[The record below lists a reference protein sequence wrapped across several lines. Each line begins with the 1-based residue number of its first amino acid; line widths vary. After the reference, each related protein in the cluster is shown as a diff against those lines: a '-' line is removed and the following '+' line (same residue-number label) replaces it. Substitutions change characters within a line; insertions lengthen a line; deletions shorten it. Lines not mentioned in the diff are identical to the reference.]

1 MNLDD
6 YRKKIY
12 SYKSESN
19 LMYELRLLDAIKK
32 HQQGD
37 FLDKEQENA
46 FEELVKWIVENEP
59 DLNDLPEKEIG
70 KRFHVRKYE
79 KKQIL
84 KDLVFYEVGKIY
96 RDMTNPARLADFA
109 FFSEHMEHGFYL
121 SYEAR
126 REDLQNIVNGI
137 DGKDDNFLIHCR
149 SMNDRREDFIAYC
162 KKNLDGN
169 KSDAEI
175 IGMMNPYNC
184 GDYIELPLGVYEM
197 AYLLINGGYL
207 DLYAM
212 LLTRLYYFPLQGA
225 MLCWLHNAEEGFVV
239 WEELEKLNSVRVNVI
254 EYLLRDRILKLL
266 TKDPGMLER
275 NTQNE
280 YISDKDRQVGHE
292 LLDRWNKKAESLA
305 CYLVDLSVK
314 RFGEEETSVWYSK
327 HLSQLSVR
335 DPKFVKS
342 EQITLKNVERCLE
355 PRLTLKEEQ
364 LEGKNL
370 NTLLYYAK
378 VASES
383 TVLDNNYYKALVE
396 TICLHVYN
404 DRYVQPMKLDDASF
418 MVMRHVY
425 RCMLKGGVEGIS
437 VMSKYRQVDLISHN
451 DYSIG
456 FRPAMGDSV
465 WLPIMLLMTEEIED
479 KDYFHMVLNILTGLA
494 SFDKS
499 LFNDNYFVSFYLAE
513 LIVLQVLKD
522 EKDAYELYLI
532 TNVCNLY
539 HVLRILSAND
549 GDMSDENK
557 QTLRKRVIAEW
568 DYEKKLSQQYK
579 VQTEFLDGYLKK
591 VFK

>member
-1 MNLDD
+1 
-6 YRKKIY
+6 
-12 SYKSESN
+12 
-19 LMYELRLLDAIKK
+19 MYELRLLDAIKK

-126 REDLQNIVNGI
+126 REDLQDIVNGI

-266 TKDPGMLER
+266 AKDPGMLER

-335 DPKFVKS
+335 DPS
-342 EQITLKNVERCLE
+342 
-355 PRLTLKEEQ
+355 
-364 LEGKNL
+364 
-370 NTLLYYAK
+370 
-378 VASES
+378 S
-383 TVLDNNYYKALVE
+383 
-396 TICLHVYN
+396 
-404 DRYVQPMKLDDASF
+404 
-418 MVMRHVY
+418 
-425 RCMLKGGVEGIS
+425 
-437 VMSKYRQVDLISHN
+437 
-451 DYSIG
+451 
-456 FRPAMGDSV
+456 
-465 WLPIMLLMTEEIED
+465 
-479 KDYFHMVLNILTGLA
+479 
-494 SFDKS
+494 
-499 LFNDNYFVSFYLAE
+499 
-513 LIVLQVLKD
+513 
-522 EKDAYELYLI
+522 
-532 TNVCNLY
+532 
-539 HVLRILSAND
+539 
-549 GDMSDENK
+549 
-557 QTLRKRVIAEW
+557 
-568 DYEKKLSQQYK
+568 
-579 VQTEFLDGYLKK
+579 
-591 VFK
+591 

>member
-6 YRKKIY
+6 YRRKIY

-19 LMYELRLLDAIKK
+19 LMYELHLMDAINK

-37 FLDKEQENA
+37 FFDKEQKNA
-46 FEELVKWIVENEP
+46 FGELVKWIVENKP

-96 RDMTNPARLADFA
+96 SDMTNPVRLADFA

-121 SYEAR
+121 SYEAKR
-126 REDLQNIVNGI
+126 KDLQHIVNSI
-137 DGKDDNFLIHCR
+137 DGKDDDFLIHCR
-149 SMNDRREDFIAYC
+149 SMNDRRENFIAYC
-162 KKNLDGN
+162 KKNLDDN

-184 GDYIELPLGVYEM
+184 GDYTELPLGVYDM
-197 AYLLINGGYL
+197 VYQLIHRGCL
-207 DLYAM
+207 DLYAI

-239 WEELEKLNSVRVNVI
+239 WEELEKQNSVRVNVI

-266 TKDPGMLER
+266 AEESGMLER

-292 LLDRWNKKAESLA
+292 LLDEWNKKAESLV

-327 HLSQLSVR
+327 HLSKLSGR
-335 DPKFVKS
+335 DPKFVKH
-342 EQITLKNVERCLE
+342 EAETLKNVGKCLQ
-355 PRLTLKEEQ
+355 PRLDLKTEQ
-364 LEGKNL
+364 LEAKDL

-383 TVLDNNYYKALVE
+383 NSLAKGFCTALVE
-396 TICLHVYN
+396 TICQHVYS
-404 DRYVQPMKLDDASF
+404 DRYVQPLKLDDASF
-418 MVMRHVY
+418 MVMRCVY
-425 RCMLKGGVEGIS
+425 RCMLKGEVDGIS
-437 VMSKYRQVDLISHN
+437 VMAKFRQVGRVSQN
-451 DYSIG
+451 DFSIG
-456 FRPAMGDSV
+456 FRQAMGDSV

-479 KDYFHMVLNILTGLA
+479 KDYFHKVLNILTGLA

-522 EKDAYELYLI
+522 EKDAYEQYLI

-557 QTLRKRVIAEW
+557 KTLRKRVMAEW

-591 VFK
+591 VLK